1 MDQTE
6 YERLWKETSEVLAR
20 VNTRIEALRPKTP
33 KVTKQG
39 QSLKKLSDRLLS
51 DLETMWKEFN
61 RAPKA

>member
-33 KVTKQG
+33 KMDELRA
-39 QSLKKLSDRLLS
+39 SLEKLSARLLGE
-51 DLETMWKEFN
+51 LETMWKEFN